1 MRSHV
6 PLCVLP
12 PCASSLPLG
21 GPHQRPDVI
30 PGQPLQPACVIL
42 HASGPTARSFLSP
55 LQSSRCGRP
64 YLFYPAASALC
75 PVPLR
80 SAFPPRDS
88 SVAPCPTCGGPARQ
102 TDIRLPRGIICPT
115 GSGPPP
121 LPCLPDLPL
130 PVEHTHIAVPCHFAS
145 SPPGRLPHIKRRGRK
160 AGASLPPVSAAV
172 TAHHKSCPR
181 CT

>member
-88 SVAPCPTCGGPARQ
+88 STVPYAPLWQSGATNGHQVALGHHM
-102 TDIRLPRGIICPT
+102 PT

-130 PVEHTHIAVPCHFAS
+130 PVEHTHIAVSCHFAS
-145 SPPGRLPHIKRRGRK
+145 SPPADCPHKTKRKESRGFPSSCQRD
-160 AGASLPPVSAAV
+160 GHRASQILS
-172 TAHHKSCPR
+172 
-181 CT
+181 

>member
-1 MRSHV
+1 MF
-6 PLCVLP
+6 LFANCP
-12 PCASSLPLG
+12 PCASSLPWG

-42 HASGPTARSFLSP
+42 HASGPAARSFLSP

-64 YLFYPAASALC
+64 SFFFPAVSL
-75 PVPLR
+75 LY
-80 SAFPPRDS
+80 
-88 SVAPCPTCGGPARQ
+88 PCPAS
-102 TDIRLPRGIICPT
+102 IRLPATELLCRTLPHLWQSGATNGHQVALGHHMPT

-145 SPPGRLPHIKRRGRK
+145 SPPADCPPIIRRGRK

>member
-88 SVAPCPTCGGPARQ
+88 STVPCPPCGGPARQ

-115 GSGPPP
+115 GSGPP

-145 SPPGRLPHIKRRGRK
+145 SRRQAAPHKTKRKESRSFPSSCQRGGHR
-160 AGASLPPVSAAV
+160 ASQILS
-172 TAHHKSCPR
+172 
-181 CT
+181 

>member
-1 MRSHV
+1 MRFHA

-12 PCASSLPLG
+12 PCASSLPWG

-42 HASGPTARSFLSP
+42 HASGPAARSFLSP

-64 YLFYPAASALC
+64 SFFFPAVSLLS

-88 SVAPCPTCGGPARQ
+88 SAAPCTPLWRSGATNGHQVALGHHM
-102 TDIRLPRGIICPT
+102 PT
-115 GSGPPP
+115 GSGPP

-130 PVEHTHIAVPCHFAS
+130 PVEHTHIAEPCHFAS
-145 SPPGRLPHIKRRGRK
+145 SRRQAAPHNTKRKESRGFPSSCQHGGHR
-160 AGASLPPVSAAV
+160 ASQILS
-172 TAHHKSCPR
+172 
-181 CT
+181 

>member
-6 PLCVLP
+6 PFCVLP

-88 SVAPCPTCGGPARQ
+88 STVPCTPLWRSGATNGHLVAPGHHMPNRKWGPSSALFTRPAPAGR
-102 TDIRLPRGIICPT
+102 THAH
-115 GSGPPP
+115 SGA
-121 LPCLPDLPL
+121 LPL
-130 PVEHTHIAVPCHFAS
+130 RVEPQQAAPHKMKRKESRGFPSSCQRGGHRAS
-145 SPPGRLPHIKRRGRK
+145 QILS
-160 AGASLPPVSAAV
+160 
-172 TAHHKSCPR
+172 
-181 CT
+181 

>member
-1 MRSHV
+1 MRFHA

-42 HASGPTARSFLSP
+42 HASGPAARSFLSP

-64 YLFYPAASALC
+64 SFFFPAVSL
-75 PVPLR
+75 LY
-80 SAFPPRDS
+80 
-88 SVAPCPTCGGPARQ
+88 PCPAS
-102 TDIRLPRGIICPT
+102 IRLPATGLLCRTLHPPVAIRRDKRTSGCPGASYANRKWPSSSALFT
-115 GSGPPP
+115 RPAPAGRTHAHSGA
-121 LPCLPDLPL
+121 LPL
-130 PVEHTHIAVPCHFAS
+130 RVE
-145 SPPGRLPHIKRRGRK
+145 PPGRLPPIKRRGRK

>member
-6 PLCVLP
+6 PFCVLP

-55 LQSSRCGRP
+55 LQSSRCGR
-64 YLFYPAASALC
+64 LSFFFPAVSL
-75 PVPLR
+75 LY
-80 SAFPPRDS
+80 
-88 SVAPCPTCGGPARQ
+88 PCPASIRFPATGLLCRTLPPPCGGPARQ

-121 LPCLPDLPL
+121 LPCLPDLLL

-145 SPPGRLPHIKRRGRK
+145 SRRQTAPHNTKRKESRGFPSSCQR
-160 AGASLPPVSAAV
+160 GGHRASQILS
-172 TAHHKSCPR
+172 
-181 CT
+181 

>member
-64 YLFYPAASALC
+64 SFFFPAVSL
-75 PVPLR
+75 LY
-80 SAFPPRDS
+80 
-88 SVAPCPTCGGPARQ
+88 PCPTSIRLPATGLLCRTLPPCGGPARQ

-115 GSGPPP
+115 SGPP
-121 LPCLPDLPL
+121 LPCLPDLSL
-130 PVEHTHIAVPCHFAS
+130 PVEHTHIAVSCHFAS
-145 SPPGRLPHIKRRGRK
+145 SRRQAAPIKRRGRK

>member
-1 MRSHV
+1 MRFHA

-12 PCASSLPLG
+12 PCASSLPWG

-42 HASGPTARSFLSP
+42 HASGPAARSFLSP
-55 LQSSRCGRP
+55 LSPPDADGHIFFTLRQALCALSRFDPSSRHGTPLPHPTPPCGN
-64 YLFYPAASALC
+64 
-75 PVPLR
+75 
-80 SAFPPRDS
+80 
-88 SVAPCPTCGGPARQ
+88 PARQ

-145 SPPGRLPHIKRRGRK
+145 SPDRLPPIKRRGRK

>member
-6 PLCVLP
+6 PLYVLP
-12 PCASSLPLG
+12 PCASSLSLG

-42 HASGPTARSFLSP
+42 HASDRPHGLSFRLSSP
-55 LQSSRCGRP
+55 PDADGHIS
-64 YLFYPAASALC
+64 FYPAVSALC
-75 PVPLR
+75 PY
-80 SAFPPRDS
+80 
-88 SVAPCPTCGGPARQ
+88 PAS
-102 TDIRLPRGIICPT
+102 IRLPATGLLCRTLPHLWQSGATNGHQVALGHHMPT

-145 SPPGRLPHIKRRGRK
+145 SPPADCPPITRRGRK

>member
-1 MRSHV
+1 MLLFAYC
-6 PLCVLP
+6 PPALP
-12 PCASSLPLG
+12 PCLGAGRIRGLTLSPVSLCSLPASSCTHLDR
-21 GPHQRPDVI
+21 PHGLSFRLSSPPDAD
-30 PGQPLQPACVIL
+30 G
-42 HASGPTARSFLSP
+42 HRSFSP
-55 LQSSRCGRP
+55 LRAFCT
-64 YLFYPAASALC
+64 

-80 SAFPPRDS
+80 SDFPPRDS
-88 SVAPCPTCGGPARQ
+88 STVPCPPCGGPARQ

-115 GSGPPP
+115 GNGPPP

-145 SPPGRLPHIKRRGRK
+145 SPPADCPPIKRRGRK